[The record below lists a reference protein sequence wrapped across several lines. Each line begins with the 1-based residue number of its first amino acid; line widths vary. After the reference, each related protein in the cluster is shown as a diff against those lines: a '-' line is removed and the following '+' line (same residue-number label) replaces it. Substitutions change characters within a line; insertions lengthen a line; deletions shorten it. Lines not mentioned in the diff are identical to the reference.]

1 MIEGRAFRDEENYV
15 TLVASLTA
23 ANARKPAAGSQE
35 TAVDVQKIVRTAR
48 SLVPAATEA
57 RSTRNDVLWVDDHP
71 ENNVYER
78 KAFETL
84 GITVS
89 IALSTEQALK
99 LIQSESF
106 GAIISDMGRK
116 EGPKEG
122 YKLLDNLRKQKDKTP
137 FFIYA
142 GSNAQPSTAPKA
154 QQMIPT
160 SFFRW
165 SQRRFWATT
174 PHLTE
179 VDFFDLDSCLAG

>member
-142 GSNAQPSTAPKA
+142 GSNAQAHKREAAKHGAQGSTNDPNELLQMVTTTILGNYAP
-154 QQMIPT
+154 PY
-160 SFFRW
+160 R
-165 SQRRFWATT
+165 
-174 PHLTE
+174 
-179 VDFFDLDSCLAG
+179 G